1 MKLILA
7 WAVWTLTSFSPT
19 TGSITTTDTSSMLIQ
34 DENGTSSNA
43 EREDH
48 TLAIFLGTFIP
59 GSCFILAMIGVIM
72 CCFAR
77 KCVYPTSTQE
87 NDDYHLFEAIAT
99 PTTRTPEPPPE
110 NEYPV
115 KTKPPAPPP
124 KPSKDLPS
132 VYTPTLTKKLP
143 LLPERK
149 AYTFERVLESN
160 STDDFH
166 NEDRAGRGKRTLSS
180 PASVVCPV
188 DVNKRYIVVEHQCME
203 IETGNKESGKINT
216 PAGDKD
222 DSRSNE
228 ESVDV
233 MEENYT
239 IPNVLTVEIPTCDN
253 IAYNRNAMT
262 TPKREYYTAEVLELD
277 EMARSQPDAESLPNH
292 SYDEPHTFWCKG
304 SL

>member
-1 MKLILA
+1 M
-7 WAVWTLTSFSPT
+7 
-19 TGSITTTDTSSMLIQ
+19 
-34 DENGTSSNA
+34 
-43 EREDH
+43 
-48 TLAIFLGTFIP
+48 
-59 GSCFILAMIGVIM
+59 
-72 CCFAR
+72 
-77 KCVYPTSTQE
+77 
-87 NDDYHLFEAIAT
+87 FEAIAT

-124 KPSKDLPS
+124 KPSKDLAS

-166 NEDRAGRGKRTLSS
+166 NEDSAGRGKRTLSS
-180 PASVVCPV
+180 PASVLCPV
-188 DVNKRYIVVEHQCME
+188 DVNKRDIVVEYQCME
-203 IETGNKESGKINT
+203 IETGNKESGKINREAA

-228 ESVDV
+228 ETVDV

-262 TPKREYYTAEVLELD
+262 TPKSKYYTAEVLE
-277 EMARSQPDAESLPNH
+277 MARSQPDTESLP
-292 SYDEPHTFWCKG
+292 YDEPHTFWCKG